1 MNVLVFNC
9 GSSSLKYALL
19 EMPSER
25 FLARGEAQ
33 RVGPKTSEPSRL
45 VHSHDGRTETVL
57 GDMPDHAAA
66 FNQVMRLIDQGSA
79 GRVDAIAHRVVH
91 GGSHFDASTLLDE
104 EADAALDEVSDLAPI
119 HNPPALALIRKCRS
133 AQPTLPEVLV
143 FDTSFHTTIPD
154 AAKTYALPAKLRQSL
169 GLRKYG
175 FHGISH
181 KYVATQ
187 AALLLGRPLSELNL
201 VSCHLGTGG
210 ASLCAIVG
218 GRSVDNTMGYT
229 PLQGL
234 IMSTRCGDLDPA
246 VALQLVARHGGDH
259 EAVERILNKKSGVL
273 GLSGFSADIRDVAAA
288 GGAGPLDIAT
298 QSYLWRIRKYLGA
311 YLTAAAPVGAI
322 IFTDTVGENV
332 PFVRSAVCGGLT
344 EFGIDVDEASNY
356 TLTKLPADIATA
368 QGRVRVLVIATNEEL
383 AIAREAWG
391 VLHKKAPIRAEESV
405 SCVS

>member
-19 EMPSER
+19 EMPAER
-25 FLARGEAQ
+25 VLARGEAQ
-33 RVGPKTSEPSRL
+33 RVGPKTAEPARV
-45 VHSHDGRTETVL
+45 VHSHGGRTDAVL
-57 GDMPDHAAA
+57 VDMPNHAAA
-66 FNQVMRLIDQGSA
+66 FDQVMRLIDKGDA
-79 GRVDAIAHRVVH
+79 GRADAIAHRVVH
-91 GGSHFDASTLLDE
+91 GGTHFETSAILDD
-104 EADAALDEVSDLAPI
+104 EADTALDEVSDLAPI
-119 HNPPALALIRKCRS
+119 HNPPALAIIRRCKS
-133 AQPTLPEVLV
+133 AQPRLPQILV

-154 AAKTYALPAKLRQSL
+154 AARTYALPAKVRRDL

-187 AALLLGRPLSELNL
+187 AARLLGRPLGGVNL
-201 VSCHLGTGG
+201 VSCHLGSGG

-218 GRSVDNTMGYT
+218 GQSVDNTMGYT

-246 VALQLVARHGGDH
+246 VALRLVALHGGDH

-288 GGAGPLDIAT
+288 GHSGRFDTAT

-311 YLTAAAPVGAI
+311 YLTVAAPVNAVV
-322 IFTDTVGENV
+322 FTDTVGENV
-332 PFVRSAVCGGLT
+332 PFVRSAVCGGLAA
-344 EFGIDVDEASNY
+344 FGIDIDETSNSA
-356 TLTKLPADIATA
+356 LTTLPADIATEPS
-368 QGRVRVLVIATNEEL
+368 RVRVLVIATNEEL
-383 AIAREAWG
+383 AIAREAWS
-391 VLHKKAPIRAEESV
+391 VLNKKAAISMKEAAP
-405 SCVS
+405 CVF